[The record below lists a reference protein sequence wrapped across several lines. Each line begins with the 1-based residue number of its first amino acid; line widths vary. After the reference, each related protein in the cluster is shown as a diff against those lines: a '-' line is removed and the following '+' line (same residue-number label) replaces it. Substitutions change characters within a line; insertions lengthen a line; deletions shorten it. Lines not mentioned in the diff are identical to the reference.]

1 MFQVEEG
8 GTREAK
14 GAGWGVASLSGS
26 PSVREMVHLS
36 ERRLRGGG
44 GGGYGGGE
52 TEVLVES
59 RVTQRGGDS
68 SLFLV
73 LVGAYT
79 DELCLMV

>member
-1 MFQVEEG
+1 M
-8 GTREAK
+8 
-14 GAGWGVASLSGS
+14 ASLSGS

-44 GGGYGGGE
+44 EGDTGGG
-52 TEVLVES
+52 TEVLVEA

-73 LVGAYT
+73 RVGAWA